1 MPASRICSFG
11 TNSLSTLD
19 DCNVS
24 QEFADVLT
32 DEHSEAHEWGIPK
45 MQGQTRLLPHPRPFI
60 LRMPPP

>member
-11 TNSLSTLD
+11 TKSLSTLD

-32 DEHSEAHEWGIPK
+32 DEHSEAHGWGTFAK
-45 MQGQTRLLPHPRPFI
+45 CKAKLSYCLI
-60 LRMPPP
+60 LGPLF

>member
-11 TNSLSTLD
+11 TKSLSTLD

-32 DEHSEAHEWGIPK
+32 DEHSEAHGWG
-45 MQGQTRLLPHPRPFI
+45 TFHARPNSAI
-60 LRMPPP
+60 ASC